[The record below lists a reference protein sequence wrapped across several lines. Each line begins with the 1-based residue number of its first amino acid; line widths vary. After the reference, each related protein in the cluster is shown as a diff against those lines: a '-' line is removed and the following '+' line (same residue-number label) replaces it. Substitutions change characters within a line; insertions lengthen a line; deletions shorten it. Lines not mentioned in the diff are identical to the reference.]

1 MEQPSQAPSPTPA
14 KPQRHRPT
22 AQEVR
27 KNHGIYAAITLALMM
42 WFVRDG
48 WFNPDPK
55 MLEHLLFNRSGS
67 VICGVL
73 FAFFAT
79 MVVSAHFAIQ
89 RQQKPQPATPPQSE
103 NPPPPTA

>member
-1 MEQPSQAPSPTPA
+1 MEQPAQAPSPAPA

-27 KNHGIYAAITLALMM
+27 KNHGIYAAVTLALLV

-55 MLEHLLFNRSGS
+55 MQEHLLFNRSGS
-67 VICGVL
+67 FICGAL

-79 MVVSAHFAIQ
+79 MAASAHFAVQ
-89 RQQKPQPATPPQSE
+89 RQQKKPQPAPT
-103 NPPPPTA
+103 PPTAPPQ